1 MDNKKYN
8 YIENN
13 DGTVTLDFCEGVKD
27 LSEPVIWDL
36 DNIDRR
42 ITQVNIPSTVESIN
56 CRFVE
61 DMMYVERFQVNPANK
76 HFIEVDDCVYSADMR
91 ELIAYPPN
99 KSDRFFEIP
108 SAVEG
113 IAPWAFC
120 CNNHLCCVNIGSN
133 VKAIGRRAF
142 DRAFSLQHI
151 YIDKSVSEI
160 EDFFCQCGDL
170 DLYISVRA
178 SLIVAGVAGSAIER
192 WCRENATYFLA
203 LKDDQ
208 VDDFITSP
216 IWTRDIPELSDE
228 EYLACWKYNNPPL
241 WGTYNLGDINQY
253 SGLVPNEVA

>member
-1 MDNKKYN
+1 MGNKKYN
-8 YIENN
+8 YMENN

-36 DNIDRR
+36 DNIDGR

-61 DMMYVERFQVNPANK
+61 DMMYVERFQVNPANE

-120 CNNHLCCVNIGSN
+120 CNNHLCCINIGPN

-142 DRAFSLQHI
+142 GRAFSLQHI

-228 EYLACWKYNNPPL
+228 EYLACWKRTL
-241 WGTYNLGDINQY
+241 
-253 SGLVPNEVA
+253 